1 MPNAQ
6 HHRGAHPEDKTLFTN
21 GAVQV
26 LRTAS
31 EEAAWLLDRGYA
43 ANSVLD
49 VVGRRHQLH
58 ARQRLALQRSMCSE
72 RARERRVAKEMAA
85 TCVQGETLAIDGFNL
100 IIGLEVA
107 LSGGLLLRGMD
118 GALRDLAGL
127 RGSYHPVEETEGA
140 LSILGDLVD
149 ELAIE
154 RAEFYL
160 DSPVSNS
167 GRLRARIL
175 DRAQSWERAAA
186 VELVANPDRALIG
199 RPCVVSSD
207 SGVIDAAR
215 SWFNLL
221 SYAVATRIR
230 AAWVIE
236 LGPPG

>member
-1 MPNAQ
+1 M
-6 HHRGAHPEDKTLFTN
+6 
-21 GAVQV
+21 
-26 LRTAS
+26 
-31 EEAAWLLDRGYA
+31 LDRGYA
-43 ANSVLD
+43 ADSVLD

-58 ARQRLALQRSMCSE
+58 ARQRLALQRSMCSG
-72 RARERRVAKEMAA
+72 RARERRVAKEMPASRIS
-85 TCVQGETLAIDGFNL
+85 GETLAIDGFNL

-107 LSGGLLLRGMD
+107 LSGGLLLRGTD

-160 DSPVSNS
+160 DSPMSNS

-175 DRAQSWERAAA
+175 DRAQSWAKGAS
-186 VELVANPDRALIG
+186 VELVANPDRVLMG
-199 RPCVVSSD
+199 RQCVVSSD
-207 SGVIDAAR
+207 SSVIDAAG

-221 SYAVATRIR
+221 AYALARRIQ

-236 LGPPG
+236 IAPPPEASIEPMLKASDRE